1 MRLNDT
7 FEDADIIYCYSRHEA
22 LEDGVLVDLSSVARE
37 VGINYPVAVTS
48 SVYADCVSLP
58 EVFEASGEIDRAFE
72 LLSAVSTLATHRIEE
87 PEIHFEFCVDDEE
100 DTRTV
105 LLKVVCH
112 AGDYGEPVLT
122 VMKTEES

>member
-1 MRLNDT
+1 MRVNDSY
-7 FEDADIIYCYSRHEA
+7 EDADIIHCYSRHEA

-87 PEIHFEFCVDDEE
+87 PEIHFEFCVDDEA
-100 DTRTV
+100 DTRMV
-105 LLKVVCH
+105 PLKVVCH

>member
-58 EVFEASGEIDRAFE
+58 DVIDLTDENTRAFD
-72 LLSAVSTLATHRIEE
+72 LMSAVSLLATHRIEE
-87 PEIHFEFCVDDEE
+87 PEIHFEFWVDDEE

-105 LLKVVCH
+105 PLKVVCH

>member
-1 MRLNDT
+1 MRVNDT
-7 FEDADIIYCYSRHEA
+7 FEDADIIYCYSRQEA
-22 LEDGVLVDLSSVARE
+22 LKDGVLIDLSNIARE

-58 EVFEASGEIDRAFE
+58 EVFEASVEFDRAFE
-72 LLSAVSTLATHRIEE
+72 LLCAVSTLATHRIEE
-87 PEIHFEFCVDDEE
+87 PEIHFEFSVDDGA
-100 DTRTV
+100 DTRT
-105 LLKVVCH
+105 LPLKVVCH